1 METLLSR
8 NWHPLEMLW
17 LVVAS
22 IAALIACHCGNDCSV
37 QSVLAAVLG
46 VIFVV
51 LCAKGKWYC
60 FFFGIIHSLLYGLI
74 SWDETLYGEAILK
87 IGYAIPMHI
96 CGLFLWYRTTS
107 RRTFEVIHRN
117 LDGWGKFTVV
127 FLMTV
132 LTFLLGDVLRLWG
145 DELPYIDAFTTV
157 ASVHAAWLMVNRYA
171 EQWSLFI
178 IINVVSILMWLYR
191 YADDGGSI
199 GMVVMWIIWT
209 INSIY
214 GWFKWNK
221 S

>member
-1 METLLSR
+1 
-8 NWHPLEMLW
+8 
-17 LVVAS
+17 
-22 IAALIACHCGNDCSV
+22 
-37 QSVLAAVLG
+37 
-46 VIFVV
+46 
-51 LCAKGKWYC
+51 
-60 FFFGIIHSLLYGLI
+60 
-74 SWDETLYGEAILK
+74 
-87 IGYAIPMHI
+87 MHI

-127 FLMTV
+127 FLIAV
-132 LTFLLGDVLRLWG
+132 FTFLLGDVLRLWG

-178 IINVVSILMWLYR
+178 IINVVSIFMWLYR
-191 YADDGGSI
+191 WADDGGSV

-214 GWFKWNK
+214 GCIKWNK
-221 S
+221 T

>member
-1 METLLSR
+1 METLSK

-17 LVVAS
+17 LIIAS
-22 IAALIACHCGNDCSV
+22 ISALIASHCGNDCTV

-87 IGYAIPMHI
+87 ICYAIPMHI
-96 CGLFLWYRTTS
+96 CGLFLWYNNTS

-117 LDGWGKFTVV
+117 LKPWGKFVV
-127 FLMTV
+127 SFVILFSTY
-132 LTFLLGDVLRLWG
+132 LLGLLLQRWG

-178 IINVVSILMWLYR
+178 IINVVSILMWIYR
-191 YADDGGSI
+191 WADDGDSI
-199 GMVVMWIIWT
+199 GMIVMWILWT
-209 INSIY
+209 INSVY
-214 GWFKWNK
+214 GWFKWNRI
-221 S
+221 

>member
-8 NWHPLEMLW
+8 NWHPLEVRW
-17 LVVAS
+17 LVIAP

-46 VIFVV
+46 VIFVI
-51 LCAKGKWYC
+51 LEAKGKWYC
-60 FFFGIIHSLLYGLI
+60 FFFGIVHCLLYGLI

-96 CGLFLWYRTTS
+96 CGLFLWFRTTS

-127 FLMTV
+127 FLIAVSTV
-132 LTFLLGDVLRLWG
+132 ILGDILKLWG

-157 ASVHAAWLMVNRYA
+157 ASVHGAWLMVNRYA

-191 YADDGGSI
+191 YADDGQSM
-199 GMVVMWIIWT
+199 GMVIMWIIWT

-214 GWFKWNK
+214 GWIKWNK

>member
-8 NWHPLEMLW
+8 NWHPLEVLW
-17 LVVAS
+17 LVIAP

-37 QSVLAAVLG
+37 QSVLAAVFG
-46 VIFVV
+46 VLFVI
-51 LCAKGKWYC
+51 LEAKGKWYS
-60 FFFGIIHSLLYGLI
+60 FIFGILHCVLYSIVAYGQ
-74 SWDETLYGEAILK
+74 TLYGETIMKLGFAV
-87 IGYAIPMHI
+87 PFHI
-96 CGLFLWYRTTS
+96 YGMIVWYKYTS

-127 FLMTV
+127 FLIGT
-132 LTFLLGDVLRLWG
+132 LTCIFGTCLKACG

-157 ASVHAAWLMVNRYA
+157 ASIHGAWLMVNRYA

-178 IINVVSILMWLYR
+178 IINAVSILMWLYR
-191 YADDGGSI
+191 WADDGESV

-221 S
+221 E